1 MPIIN
6 KTQCSQVLIPLPPLP
21 EQQKIV
27 EYLDNIFAKN
37 KILQEKY
44 KQNLKNFEELKQS
57 ILKQAFENDDFIK

>member
-1 MPIIN
+1 LDNI
-6 KTQCSQVLIPLPPLP
+6 LIPLPPLS

-44 KQNLKNFEELKQS
+44 KQDLQNLEELKQS
-57 ILKQAFENDDFIK
+57 ILKQAFEDEDFIK